1 MEKEAAKKLQLLG
14 AFGIVREALNILLRS
29 SRSKLL
35 WAFSLTLLLPLTFAS
50 LGQNFVVGPLL
61 LKIVQKQ
68 MEAPLHPG
76 ETTRRELGSEW
87 RELVVVVAADIAFHF
102 ALWGLST
109 AAIVYTVASVYTADT
124 TNLKLSYVR
133 VLSTDVPGV
142 WKRLTLTFLWF
153 FIISFGFAMTSLLAF
168 VLLPMIF
175 FPTILTPPVGEK
187 ADHKLKSETYLFN
200 VILRIVVVVFPQIYV
215 SIVWYLASVVSV
227 LEDKYYGLA
236 AMIRSSNL
244 MKGKRKTALFLFIL
258 INYNFGGIIVWL
270 FVYAVVQGRSHGV
283 GIATRAVSGTLLLGL
298 HFFVNLMG
306 MLTQSVLYFVCK
318 SYHHESV
325 EDNSSFKVYYVG
337 DYEPLKTSSI
347 QLKPLQADV

>member
-1 MEKEAAKKLQLLG
+1 MEKEAAEKLQLLG
-14 AFGIVREALNILLRS
+14 ALGIVREALNILLRS

-35 WAFSLTLLLPLTFAS
+35 WAFALTLLLPLTFVS
-50 LGQNFVVGPLL
+50 LGQNFVFGPLL

-68 MEAPLHPG
+68 MEALLHPG
-76 ETTRRELGSEW
+76 ETTRRELSSEW
-87 RELVVVVAADIAFHF
+87 RELVVVVAADIAFRF

-124 TNLKLSYVR
+124 KNLKLSYVR

-153 FIISFGFAMTSLLAF
+153 FIISSGFVMTSLLAF
-168 VLLPMIF
+168 LMIF
-175 FPTILTPPVGEK
+175 FPTIVTPLVGGK

-200 VILRIVVVVFPQIYV
+200 VILGIVVVFPQIYV

-227 LEDKYYGLA
+227 LDDKYYGLA

-270 FVYAVVQGRSHGV
+270 FGYAVVEGRSHGA

-298 HFFVNLMG
+298 HVFVNLMG

-325 EDNSSFKVYYVG
+325 EDNSSFKVYNVG
-337 DYEPLKTSSI
+337 DYDPLKTSSI
-347 QLKPLQADV
+347 QLMPLQADV

>member
-1 MEKEAAKKLQLLG
+1 MEKEAAEKLQLLG
-14 AFGIVREALNILLRS
+14 ALGIVREALNILLRS

-35 WAFSLTLLLPLTFAS
+35 WAFALTLLLPLTFAS
-50 LGQNFVVGPLL
+50 LGQNFVFGPLL

-68 MEAPLHPG
+68 MEALLHPG
-76 ETTRRELGSEW
+76 ETTRRELSSEW
-87 RELVVVVAADIAFHF
+87 RELVVVVAADIAFRF

-109 AAIVYTVASVYTADT
+109 AAIVYTVASLYTADT
-124 TNLKLSYVR
+124 KNLKLSYVS

-153 FIISFGFAMTSLLAF
+153 FIISSGFVMTSLLAF
-168 VLLPMIF
+168 GLLLMIF
-175 FPTILTPPVGEK
+175 FPTILTTPVGGK

-200 VILRIVVVVFPQIYV
+200 VILGIVVVFPQIYV

-236 AMIRSSNL
+236 AMLRSSNL

-258 INYNFGGIIVWL
+258 INYYFGGIIVWL
-270 FVYAVVQGRSHGV
+270 FGYAVVEGRSHGV

-325 EDNSSFKVYYVG
+325 EDNSSFNVYYVG

>member
-1 MEKEAAKKLQLLG
+1 MEKEAAEKLQLLG
-14 AFGIVREALNILLRS
+14 ALGIVREALNILLRS

-35 WAFSLTLLLPLTFAS
+35 WAFALTLLLPLTFAS
-50 LGQNFVVGPLL
+50 LGRNFVFGPLL
-61 LKIVQKQ
+61 LKIVEKQ
-68 MEAPLHPG
+68 MEALLHPG
-76 ETTRRELGSEW
+76 ETTRRELGSKW
-87 RELVVVVAADIAFHF
+87 RELVAVVAADIAFQF

-124 TNLKLSYVR
+124 KNLKLSYVR

-153 FIISFGFAMTSLLAF
+153 FIISSGFVMTSLLAF
-168 VLLPMIF
+168 GLLLMIF
-175 FPTILTPPVGEK
+175 FPSILLPPVGGK
-187 ADHKLKSETYLFN
+187 ADHKLKSDTYLFN
-200 VILRIVVVVFPQIYV
+200 VILGIVVVFPQIFV

>member
-1 MEKEAAKKLQLLG
+1 MEKEAAEKLQLLG
-14 AFGIVREALNILLRS
+14 ALGIVREALNILLRS

-35 WAFSLTLLLPLTFAS
+35 WAFALTLLLPLTFAS
-50 LGQNFVVGPLL
+50 LGRNFVFGPLL
-61 LKIVQKQ
+61 LKIVEKQ
-68 MEAPLHPG
+68 MEALLHPG

-87 RELVVVVAADIAFHF
+87 RELVVVVAANIAFQF

-124 TNLKLSYVR
+124 KNLKLSYVR

-153 FIISFGFAMTSLLAF
+153 FIISSGFVMTSLLAF
-168 VLLPMIF
+168 GLLLMIF
-175 FPTILTPPVGEK
+175 FPSILLPPVGGK
-187 ADHKLKSETYLFN
+187 ADHKLKSDTYLFN
-200 VILRIVVVVFPQIYV
+200 VILGIVVVFPQIFV

>member
-1 MEKEAAKKLQLLG
+1 MEKEAAEKLQLLG
-14 AFGIVREALNILLRS
+14 ALGIVREALNILLRS

-35 WAFSLTLLLPLTFAS
+35 WAFALTLLLPLTFAS
-50 LGQNFVVGPLL
+50 LGQNFVFGPLL
-61 LKIVQKQ
+61 LKIVEKQ
-68 MEAPLHPG
+68 MEALLHPG

-87 RELVVVVAADIAFHF
+87 RELVVVVAANIAFQF

-124 TNLKLSYVR
+124 KNLKLSYVR

-153 FIISFGFAMTSLLAF
+153 FIISSGFVMTSLLAF
-168 VLLPMIF
+168 GLLLMIF
-175 FPTILTPPVGEK
+175 FPTILLPPVGGK

-200 VILRIVVVVFPQIYV
+200 VILGIVVVFPQIFV

>member
-1 MEKEAAKKLQLLG
+1 MEKEAAEKLQLLG
-14 AFGIVREALNILLRS
+14 ALGIVREALNILLRS

-35 WAFSLTLLLPLTFAS
+35 WAFALTLLLPLTFAS
-50 LGQNFVVGPLL
+50 LGRNFVFGPLL
-61 LKIVQKQ
+61 LKIVEKQ
-68 MEAPLHPG
+68 MEALLHPG

-87 RELVVVVAADIAFHF
+87 RELVVVVAANIAFQF

-124 TNLKLSYVR
+124 KNLKLSYVR

-153 FIISFGFAMTSLLAF
+153 FIISSGFVMTSLLAF
-168 VLLPMIF
+168 GLLLMIF
-175 FPTILTPPVGEK
+175 FPTILLPPVGGK

-200 VILRIVVVVFPQIYV
+200 VILGIVVVFPQIFV